1 MYNEPK
7 SLLSHQKES
16 IMTSLLIKLFIK
28 SPHSTHSPAVRR
40 AYGTLASVV
49 GIVLNLLLA
58 AGKFTVGFLFG
69 AISVQADAVNNL
81 SDAGSQ
87 IISLITF
94 KVAAKPA
101 DRDHPFGHARIEY
114 VASMIVSFLILL
126 IGWELL
132 SGSVD
137 KIFHPTATV
146 FSWIS
151 VAVLAVSVLVKLW
164 LCVFNRKIAKRI
176 DSSVMRATAADSL
189 SDAGATAA
197 VLVATLVYKF
207 TGFDPDAYMGILV
220 ALLILWAGVKI
231 LNDTKNSILGEGPSE
246 ETVEQIRAVITE
258 FKTKGVIGLHDLV
271 VHNYGPGRVMASLH
285 IEVDGDADIYASHDM
300 ADLIERRLRVEC
312 GIEATVHMDPIAIR
326 DPRVAAL
333 KQFAEAKAHEIHEG
347 LRLHDFRI
355 VPGETHTNLIFDVA
369 APFELQM
376 GDAELRSALADAIHE
391 GDPHLFAVI
400 TVDRE

>member
-1 MYNEPK
+1 
-7 SLLSHQKES
+7 
-16 IMTSLLIKLFIK
+16 MTSLLIKLFIK

-40 AYGTLASVV
+40 AYGTLASTV
-49 GIVLNLLLA
+49 GIILNLLLA

-94 KVAAKPA
+94 KIAAKPA

-137 KIFHPTATV
+137 KVLHPSETV
-146 FSWIS
+146 FSWLS

-164 LCVFNRKIAKRI
+164 LCLFNRKIAKRI

-197 VLVATLVYKF
+197 VLVATLIYKF

-220 ALLILWAGVKI
+220 SLLILWAGIK
-231 LNDTKNSILGEGPSE
+231 ILGETKNAILGERPTDEQVAAIKTVVSE
-246 ETVEQIRAVITE
+246 FEES
-258 FKTKGVIGLHDLV
+258 GVIGIHDLV

-285 IEVDGDADIYASHDM
+285 VEVDGDTDIYVSHDIM
-300 ADLIERRLRVEC
+300 DRIERRLQVDC
-312 GIEATVHMDPIAIR
+312 GIIATVHLDPVAVHDPAVATLRELALSLAQEMDS
-326 DPRVAAL
+326 
-333 KQFAEAKAHEIHEG
+333 
-347 LRLHDFRI
+347 RLLIHDFRI
-355 VPGETHTNLIFDVA
+355 VPGDTHTNLIFDVV
-369 APFELQM
+369 APFDLRM
-376 GDAELRSALADAIHE
+376 SDDELRLALADRIHAHDE
-391 GDPHLFAVI
+391 HLFAVI

>member
-1 MYNEPK
+1 
-7 SLLSHQKES
+7 
-16 IMTSLLIKLFIK
+16 MTNLLIKLFIK
-28 SPHSTHSPAVRR
+28 SPRDVSSPAVRR
-40 AYGTLASVV
+40 AYGTLASTV
-49 GIVLNLLLA
+49 GIILNLLLA

-114 VASMIVSFLILL
+114 VSSMIVSFLILL

-137 KIFHPTATV
+137 KMLHPTETV
-146 FSWIS
+146 FSWVS
-151 VAVLAVSVLVKLW
+151 VMVLGVSVLVKLW
-164 LCVFNRKIAKRI
+164 LCIFNRKIAKRI

-189 SDAGATAA
+189 SDAGATFA

-220 ALLILWAGVKI
+220 AMLILWAGIKI
-231 LNDTKNSILGEGPSE
+231 LNDTKNSILGEKPSE
-246 ETVEQIRAVITE
+246 ETVAQIEAMVKE
-258 FKTKGVIGLHDLV
+258 FGDQGAIGIHDLV

-285 IEVDGDADIYASHDM
+285 VEVDGDADIYASHDM

-312 GIEATVHMDPIAIR
+312 GIEATVHMDPVAIR
-326 DPRVAAL
+326 DPRVSEL
-333 KQFAEAKAHEIHEG
+333 KAYAEAIVKEVDD
-347 LRLHDFRI
+347 RLLIHDFRI
-355 VPGETHTNLIFDVA
+355 VPGESHTNLIFDIA
-369 APFELQM
+369 APFELAM
-376 GDAELRSALADAIHE
+376 TDADLRNRVADAIHE
-391 GDPHLFAVI
+391 GNRHLFAVI
-400 TVDRE
+400 TVDRV

>member
-1 MYNEPK
+1 
-7 SLLSHQKES
+7 
-16 IMTSLLIKLFIK
+16 MTSLLIKLFIK
-28 SPHSTHSPAVRR
+28 SPRDVASPAVRR
-40 AYGTLASVV
+40 AYGTLASTV
-49 GIVLNLLLA
+49 GIILNLLLA

-94 KVAAKPA
+94 KIAAKPA

-114 VASMIVSFLILL
+114 VTSMIVSFLILL

-137 KIFHPTATV
+137 KIFHPTETV

-151 VAVLAVSVLVKLW
+151 VGVLGVSVLVKLW
-164 LCVFNRKIAKRI
+164 LCVFNRRIAKKI
-176 DSSVMRATAADSL
+176 DSQVMRATAADSL

-197 VLVATLVYKF
+197 VLVATLIYRF

-231 LNDTKNSILGEGPSE
+231 LNDTKNSILGERPSD
-246 ETVEQIRAVITE
+246 ETVEQIKALVAEFESPSDGKAGAVI
-258 FKTKGVIGLHDLV
+258 GIHDLV
-271 VHNYGPGRVMASLH
+271 VHDYGPGRVMASLH
-285 IEVDGDADIYASHDM
+285 IEVDGEADIYASHDM

-312 GIEATVHMDPIAIR
+312 GIEATVHMDPVSIR
-326 DPRVAAL
+326 DPRVTAL
-333 KQFAEAKAHEIHEG
+333 KAFAEGIARSMDD
-347 LRLHDFRI
+347 RLCIHDFRI

-369 APFELQM
+369 APFELAM
-376 GDAELRSALADAIHE
+376 SDADLRSTLADAIHE
-391 GDPHLFAVI
+391 ADGHLFAVI
-400 TVDRE
+400 TVDRV

>member
-1 MYNEPK
+1 
-7 SLLSHQKES
+7 
-16 IMTSLLIKLFIK
+16 MTSLLIKLFIK

-40 AYGTLASVV
+40 AYGTLVSTV
-49 GIVLNLLLA
+49 GILLNLLLA

-94 KVAAKPA
+94 KIAAKPA

-114 VASMIVSFLILL
+114 VASMAVSFLVLL

-137 KIFHPTATV
+137 KILHPTATV

-151 VAVLAVSVLVKLW
+151 VAVLSVSVLVKLW
-164 LCVFNRKIAKRI
+164 LCIFNRKIAKRI
-176 DSSVMRATAADSL
+176 DSAVMRATAADSL

-246 ETVEQIRAVITE
+246 ETVEQIRALITE
-258 FKTKGVIGLHDLV
+258 FEPKGVIGLHDLV

-312 GIEATVHMDPIAIR
+312 GIEATVHMDPVAIR
-326 DPRVAAL
+326 DPRVTEL
-333 KQFAEAKAHEIHEG
+333 KQFAEARAALIDPR

-355 VPGETHTNLIFDVA
+355 VPGDTHTNLIFDVA
-369 APFELQM
+369 APFELAIP
-376 GDAELRSALADAIHE
+376 DATLRSRLADSIHE
-391 GDPHLFAVI
+391 ADPRLFAVI

>member
-1 MYNEPK
+1 
-7 SLLSHQKES
+7 
-16 IMTSLLIKLFIK
+16 MTSLLIKLFIK
-28 SPHSTHSPAVRR
+28 SPRSTHSPAVRR
-40 AYGTLASVV
+40 AYGTLAATV
-49 GIVLNLLLA
+49 GIILNLLLA

-94 KVAAKPA
+94 KIAAKPA

-114 VASMIVSFLILL
+114 VASMIVSFLIML

-137 KIFHPTATV
+137 KLFHPTETV
-146 FSWIS
+146 FSWLS
-151 VAVLAVSVLVKLW
+151 VAVLGASVAVKLW
-164 LCVFNRKIAKRI
+164 LCVFNRKIAKAI

-220 ALLILWAGVKI
+220 ALLILWAGIKI
-231 LNDTKNSILGEGPSE
+231 LNDTKNSILGERPSD
-246 ETVEQIRAVITE
+246 ETVAQIRALVAE
-258 FKTKGVIGLHDLV
+258 FETQGVIGLHDLV
-271 VHNYGPGRVMASLH
+271 VHDYGPGRVMASLH
-285 IEVDGDADIYASHDM
+285 VEVDGAADIYVSHDI

-312 GIEATVHMDPIAIR
+312 GIEATVHLDPVAVS
-326 DPRVAAL
+326 DPRVSELKRLAEKQAA
-333 KQFAEAKAHEIHEG
+333 AIDDR
-347 LRLHDFRI
+347 LRIHDFRI
-355 VPGETHTNLIFDVA
+355 VPGDTHTNLIFDVA
-369 APFELQM
+369 APFEL
-376 GDAELRSALADAIHE
+376 GIPDAALRSRLADAIHE
-391 GDPHLFAVI
+391 ANSHLFAVI